1 MKTRLATRR
10 EQSGRWH
17 PPPVWFAR
25 DQNRPL
31 TFFAGLWTRWTSG
44 RFGRVGSGNVRGGS
58 CICEPRPRTAGP
70 AHRVLEHK
78 AHVQVVVVWIV

>member
-25 DQNRPL
+25 DQNRRL

-44 RFGRVGSGNVRGGS
+44 GSAGSAAGTFEAAAASASRGPGLQAQ
-58 CICEPRPRTAGP
+58 RTGFSST
-70 AHRVLEHK
+70 RRTFRS
-78 AHVQVVVVWIV
+78 W